1 MHLIH
6 VTTLF
11 SRGGTPHEM
20 KYEVI
25 FLFKKTQ
32 GNELSV
38 GEKCY
43 FHSKHLNFLINEKKE
58 HGSFLLKSSKLF
70 HGQRHCSTSGF
81 GIRFFKKGFPLFCS
95 FLFNSLKKKLYISLF
110 VL

>member
-11 SRGGTPHEM
+11 SLGGTPHEM

-58 HGSFLLKSSKLF
+58 
-70 HGQRHCSTSGF
+70 
-81 GIRFFKKGFPLFCS
+81 
-95 FLFNSLKKKLYISLF
+95 KKKKKKPNTRTECNVYFIRK
-110 VL
+110 VK

>member
-1 MHLIH
+1 MHPIH

-11 SRGGTPHEM
+11 SRRGTPHEM

-43 FHSKHLNFLINEKKE
+43 FHSKHLNFLINEKK
-58 HGSFLLKSSKLF
+58 
-70 HGQRHCSTSGF
+70 
-81 GIRFFKKGFPLFCS
+81 
-95 FLFNSLKKKLYISLF
+95 
-110 VL
+110 